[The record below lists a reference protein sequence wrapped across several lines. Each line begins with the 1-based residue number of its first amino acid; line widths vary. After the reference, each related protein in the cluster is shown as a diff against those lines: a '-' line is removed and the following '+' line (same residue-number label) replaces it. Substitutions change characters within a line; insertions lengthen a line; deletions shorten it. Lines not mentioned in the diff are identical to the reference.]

1 MDWFGLVVPSMN
13 PMHVGLIHL
22 AGLFHAPP
30 PSAFSTPRNHQPPS
44 RRLKSWPNHKTLHH
58 HLKEKK
64 PTTTSLPAAPAM
76 RQLPLRLLRSAAAG
90 SLRSPTLS
98 RGGCPVPLAPHLS
111 AEAAA
116 TPAEL
121 ARWLPRRGY
130 SRFASGF
137 TPLEPKKLGSILD
150 VERAKGLSPEHLVAA
165 WDDPIFCYSF
175 VERKWMY
182 HHVYARMSKSNPDKV
197 PGMTTHRSPFKDITN
212 SSMIENAN
220 VTTNSQEAKKNTLY
234 ARMSDEKR
242 AAFLE
247 KRRMSRQEKKSQALN
262 IVNGQLTVEAH
273 APLGSKECT
282 PLRNIT
288 NTHTNGMFIL
298 CIS

>member
-165 WDDPIFCYSF
+165 WDDYHLGRGHIGVSIKAKLYRLLEQRSATCPYF
-175 VERKWMY
+175 VIPLWRG
-182 HHVYARMSKSNPDKV
+182 S
-197 PGMTTHRSPFKDITN
+197 GCTT
-212 SSMIENAN
+212 
-220 VTTNSQEAKKNTLY
+220 
-234 ARMSDEKR
+234 
-242 AAFLE
+242 
-247 KRRMSRQEKKSQALN
+247 
-262 IVNGQLTVEAH
+262 
-273 APLGSKECT
+273 
-282 PLRNIT
+282 
-288 NTHTNGMFIL
+288 MFMQG
-298 CIS
+298 

>member
-1 MDWFGLVVPSMN
+1 
-13 PMHVGLIHL
+13 
-22 AGLFHAPP
+22 
-30 PSAFSTPRNHQPPS
+30 
-44 RRLKSWPNHKTLHH
+44 
-58 HLKEKK
+58 
-64 PTTTSLPAAPAM
+64 M

-130 SRFASGF
+130 SRFASGI

-182 HHVYARMSKSNPDKV
+182 HHVYARSLPSALSRPRPRGSFPLPSAPHLAPPLPSPPATACLHLHASPD
-197 PGMTTHRSPFKDITN
+197 
-212 SSMIENAN
+212 
-220 VTTNSQEAKKNTLY
+220 
-234 ARMSDEKR
+234 
-242 AAFLE
+242 
-247 KRRMSRQEKKSQALN
+247 RR
-262 IVNGQLTVEAH
+262 VH
-273 APLGSKECT
+273 A
-282 PLRNIT
+282 
-288 NTHTNGMFIL
+288 
-298 CIS
+298 